1 MGNYIKT
8 IVNSIICVCS
18 LYVERLLV
26 EFGAAAAVH
35 DAVAV
40 VFWSHNG
47 KFNLFIFTE
56 IQLF

>member
-40 VFWSHNG
+40 VF
-47 KFNLFIFTE
+47 
-56 IQLF
+56 